1 MEDRINYYLDLFE
14 LEKYKNDSPMKLSRG
29 EKQRLALASVL
40 SRNVDYLIMDE
51 PTIGLDILRKK
62 QLEKCLLTL
71 KSEKKGFMII
81 SHEPNFLEK
90 YVDKLLILSSKGVE
104 VI

>member
-1 MEDRINYYLDLFE
+1 MDDILNISEIINTPVRQLSLGQRMRGDLTAAV
-14 LEKYKNDSPMKLSRG
+14 LHSPQILF
-29 EKQRLALASVL
+29 L
-40 SRNVDYLIMDE
+40 DE